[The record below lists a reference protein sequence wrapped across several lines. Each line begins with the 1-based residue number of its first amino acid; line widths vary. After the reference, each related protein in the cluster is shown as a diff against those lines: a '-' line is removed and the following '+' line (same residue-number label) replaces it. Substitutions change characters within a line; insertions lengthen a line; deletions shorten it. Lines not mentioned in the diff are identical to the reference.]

1 MKLMKASKEMVG
13 NKPRQAVVM
22 FIYND
27 KDEVLFTKRSSNR
40 RLHPGVWA
48 LPAGHIETGE
58 DFKNAAI
65 REAGEE
71 LDIQVTDA
79 NFIEK
84 IKEPS
89 GDDVDVYLVGIPAES
104 YGGIP
109 KINNDEF
116 ESIAWMKVGDF
127 YNTFSDE
134 EIGPTL
140 RHLRAT
146 LQTS

>member
-1 MKLMKASKEMVG
+1 MKGIKEMEKK
-13 NKPRQAVVM
+13 KPRQAVVM

-27 KDEVLFTKRSSNR
+27 KDEVLFTKRSLTR
-40 RLHPGVWA
+40 KLHPGIWA
-48 LPAGHIETGE
+48 LPAGHIEEGE

-71 LDIQVTDA
+71 LDIKVTDA

-89 GDDVDVYLVGIPAES
+89 GDNADIYLVNIPVES

-109 KINNDEF
+109 TINTDEF
-116 ESIAWMKVGDF
+116 EAIVWMKIGNFYDRYGD
-127 YNTFSDE
+127 T

-140 RHLRAT
+140 RHLRAKF
-146 LQTS
+146 QTS